1 MRIRPSQPSCPSIHM
16 ITEGGIIGKIGL
28 NSHGVG
34 VTLNAIK
41 CAGVD
46 FNKIPCHL
54 ALRTA
59 LSSTSRAEAIEKI
72 GEFGVASACH
82 ILVADATGGTGL
94 ECSANDIVRLEINDE
109 VEPCAGVV
117 THSNHFV
124 HPHQNGASKPYLA
137 DSVPRLNRVRELIK
151 TADSGPDTEVIS
163 NILKDENGYP
173 TSICR
178 APTEKSPMASLF
190 SIVMDLKGKTATV
203 QIGRPVNPSGTI
215 ELHP

>member
-1 MRIRPSQPSCPSIHM
+1 MHIRPSESSSLSIHM

-41 CAGVD
+41 CAGVN

-59 LSSTSRAEAIEKI
+59 LSSTSRDEAIARI
-72 GEFGVASACH
+72 GKFGVASACH

-94 ECSANDIVRLEINDE
+94 ECSANDIVHLNMDHE
-109 VEPCAGVV
+109 VEPCPGVV
-117 THSNHFV
+117 THTNHFV
-124 HPHQNGASKPYLA
+124 HQHENAASKPYLA

-151 TADSGPDTEVIS
+151 SANSMPSVETIS
-163 NILKDENGYP
+163 KILRDENGYP
-173 TSICR
+173 TAICR
-178 APTEKSPMASLF
+178 TPTEQSPMASLF
-190 SIVMDLKGKTATV
+190 SIVMDLKETTATV
-203 QIGRPVNPSGTI
+203 QVGKPTKPSGTI
-215 ELHP
+215 ELQP